1 MSWWVQH
8 TALWINNSHKDE
20 DIFMSSDWAKK
31 KGASSMY
38 VIPMYYA
45 LSIFLFAVCNTDVLR
60 TFYININ
67 VTSNIYSEILLK
79 DKTSEIFATIKNKIK

>member
-1 MSWWVQH
+1 
-8 TALWINNSHKDE
+8 
-20 DIFMSSDWAKK
+20 
-31 KGASSMY
+31 
-38 VIPMYYA
+38 MYYA

-79 DKTSEIFATIKNKIK
+79 DKTSKIFAAIKNKIK